1 MKDLDKFDFLLKLKQ
16 KLKPL
21 ISEISFD
28 ICMKNAEV
36 ISISDNLIILS
47 ISAPNILKDRPGNV
61 FENAV
66 IEVINELTSEG
77 GGSKS
82 LAKSTL

>member
-1 MKDLDKFDFLLKLKQ
+1 
-16 KLKPL
+16 
-21 ISEISFD
+21 
-28 ICMKNAEV
+28 MKNAEV

-47 ISAPNILKDRPGNV
+47 VSAPNILKDRTGNV
-61 FENAV
+61 FENAI

-82 LAKSTL
+82 LADPTL